1 MIDVIANRYAEALFQ
16 IGEEE
21 NKTDNLYNEL
31 KEVSSLITTNNELN
45 NVMKSPLV
53 SKKEKI
59 QLIDTLFAGKID
71 NDLKNFLK
79 ILIEK
84 GRITSISAIEAT
96 YKGLLNEKNNIL
108 EGYVISA
115 VPMDNEKIKELET
128 ELSKKYNK
136 NAGQIILRWI
146 YQEGVISL
154 PKSTNEERMKGNI
167 DIFDFELTDE
177 EMKNMQ
183 ALDTNKPSHNP
194 EDPANETRLMGLKIH
209 D

>member
-31 KEVSSLITTNNELN
+31 KEVSSLITTNNDLN

-53 SKKEKI
+53 SKNEKI

-71 NDLKNFLK
+71 NDLKNFFK
-79 ILIEK
+79 
-84 GRITSISAIEAT
+84 
-96 YKGLLNEKNNIL
+96 IL

-136 NAGQIILRWI
+136 NVTLENKVDKSVLG
-146 YQEGVISL
+146 GVL
-154 PKSTNEERMKGNI
+154 VRLGNTEI
-167 DIFDFELTDE
+167 DGTI
-177 EMKNMQ
+177 K
-183 ALDTNKPSHNP
+183 
-194 EDPANETRLMGLKIH
+194 TRLDGLKNQLSQVI
-209 D
+209 

>member
-79 ILIEK
+79 ILIF
-84 GRITSISAIEAT
+84 GFLPMNLN
-96 YKGLLNEKNNIL
+96 YYLLFIL
-108 EGYVISA
+108 
-115 VPMDNEKIKELET
+115 
-128 ELSKKYNK
+128 
-136 NAGQIILRWI
+136 IIL
-146 YQEGVISL
+146 
-154 PKSTNEERMKGNI
+154 MK
-167 DIFDFELTDE
+167 
-177 EMKNMQ
+177 
-183 ALDTNKPSHNP
+183 
-194 EDPANETRLMGLKIH
+194 KIM
-209 D
+209 

>member
-31 KEVSSLITTNNELN
+31 KEVSSLITTNNDLN

-53 SKKEKI
+53 SKNEKI

-71 NDLKNFLK
+71 NDLKNFFK
-79 ILIEK
+79 ILVEK
-84 GRITSISAIEAT
+84 GRITSVEAIEAT
-96 YKGLLNEKNNIL
+96 YKELLNEKNNIL

-136 NAGQIILRWI
+136 VDKSVLG
-146 YQEGVISL
+146 GVL
-154 PKSTNEERMKGNI
+154 VRLGNTEI
-167 DIFDFELTDE
+167 DGTI
-177 EMKNMQ
+177 K
-183 ALDTNKPSHNP
+183 
-194 EDPANETRLMGLKIH
+194 TRLDGLKNQLSQVI
-209 D
+209 

>member
-31 KEVSSLITTNNELN
+31 KEVSSLMITNSDLN

-53 SKKEKI
+53 SKIEKI
-59 QLIDTLFAGKID
+59 QLIDALFAGKVD

-79 ILIEK
+79 VLIEK
-84 GRITSISAIEAT
+84 GRINSLKAIEAT
-96 YKGLLNEKNNIL
+96 YKGLLNEKNNII

-136 NAGQIILRWI
+136 NVTLENKVDKSVLG
-146 YQEGVISL
+146 GVL
-154 PKSTNEERMKGNI
+154 VRLGNTEI
-167 DIFDFELTDE
+167 DGTI
-177 EMKNMQ
+177 K
-183 ALDTNKPSHNP
+183 
-194 EDPANETRLMGLKIH
+194 TRLDGLKNQLSQVI
-209 D
+209 

>member
-31 KEVSSLITTNNELN
+31 KEVSSLMNTNKELN

-53 SKKEKI
+53 SKAEKI

-71 NDLKNFLK
+71 NDLKNFF
-79 ILIEK
+79 IVLIEK
-84 GRITSISAIEAT
+84 GRITSIKAIEAT
-96 YKGLLNEKNNIL
+96 YKELLNEKNNIL

-115 VPMDNEKIKELET
+115 VPRDSVKIQERET

-136 NAGQIILRWI
+136 NVTLENKVDKSELGGVLVRLGNTEIDGTIKTRLDGLKNQLS
-146 YQEGVISL
+146 QVIS
-154 PKSTNEERMKGNI
+154 
-167 DIFDFELTDE
+167 
-177 EMKNMQ
+177 
-183 ALDTNKPSHNP
+183 
-194 EDPANETRLMGLKIH
+194 
-209 D
+209 

>member
-31 KEVSSLITTNNELN
+31 KEVSSLITTNNDLN

-53 SKKEKI
+53 SKNEKI

-71 NDLKNFLK
+71 NDLKNFFK
-79 ILIEK
+79 ILVEK
-84 GRITSISAIEAT
+84 GRITSVEAIEAT
-96 YKGLLNEKNNIL
+96 YKELLNEKNNIL

-128 ELSKKYNK
+128 ELSKKYNIGDCQWK
-136 NAGQIILRWI
+136 THSR
-146 YQEGVISL
+146 
-154 PKSTNEERMKGNI
+154 
-167 DIFDFELTDE
+167 
-177 EMKNMQ
+177 
-183 ALDTNKPSHNP
+183 
-194 EDPANETRLMGLKIH
+194 
-209 D
+209 